1 MSQYPDDQYNQP
13 QQPPYGQQAPD
24 YQAGYQQNY
33 YPQDSYNLAPSS
45 ADDKNMAI
53 LAHLASAILSL
64 LSFSTLSVIAPLPGW
79 RFY

>member
-1 MSQYPDDQYNQP
+1 MSQYPDQYNQP

-33 YPQDSYNLAPSS
+33 YPQDSYTLAPSS

-64 LSFSTLSVIAPLPGW
+64 LSF
-79 RFY
+79 